1 MSGLKITDEGRTRYV
16 CFNHQVAYLTFHVI
30 FSWRSG
36 NPLGRQGM
44 LVCTL
49 RSNYTITGTFAE
61 RLNDT
66 TYEAYFP
73 LSPSLLRTNNTITM
87 KCLASSERVV
97 IALREIPQLIQVM
110 PVEKHHK
117 RDTKCGCM
125 TSDVSSIPDT
135 WTQIGHIPGMQY
147 ICNSTVLNY
156 STYLDYTIITNGNW
170 ALYDEELNSKTE
182 TQVTFLPCPLSYMES
197 VRKKGPKRLRLGAG
211 FYENRSWVS
220 SQGRSWRST
229 KQVFMCL
236 RNRTIY
242 FHGDSTVR
250 QWHEAFESAL
260 KMADP
265 NTKRMS
271 DSSRFRASFYSPHFN
286 ITTNFSFIE
295 FPVARANFS
304 VNENQFGHRLDEI
317 AQPEDV
323 VLIGAGMAHRAFG
336 GVVEGMKQVE
346 YYTQLAKRC
355 ARRCASV
362 SYKSSTFRGREWSG
376 QTRVGNAVFN
386 SLYLFVGLTSQI
398 SMKSRRVFGP

>member
-1 MSGLKITDEGRTRYV
+1 MVDV
-16 CFNHQVAYLTFHVI
+16 CV
-30 FSWRSG
+30 
-36 NPLGRQGM
+36 PLFLPPRVCYRKD
-44 LVCTL
+44 LVF
-49 RSNYTITGTFAE
+49 G
-61 RLNDT
+61 
-66 TYEAYFP
+66 
-73 LSPSLLRTNNTITM
+73 PSL
-87 KCLASSERVV
+87 
-97 IALREIPQLIQVM
+97 
-110 PVEKHHK
+110 H
-117 RDTKCGCM
+117 
-125 TSDVSSIPDT
+125 
-135 WTQIGHIPGMQY
+135 
-147 ICNSTVLNY
+147 
-156 STYLDYTIITNGNW
+156 W

-182 TQVTFLPCPLSYMES
+182 TRETFLPCPLSYMES

-250 QWHEAFESAL
+250 QWHEVFESAL

-295 FPVARANFS
+295 FPVSRANFS

-362 SYKSSTFRGREWSG
+362 SYKSSTFRGLNASQQE
-376 QTRVGNAVFN
+376 RVGNAVFN
-386 SLYLFVGLTSQI
+386 SLYYFKERLLLHNVTDVMFIDTMDAFLPVADI
-398 SMKSRRVFGP
+398 SGGGIHPPKWQVKLMVNWWLGKVANDGNLCEYQST